1 MRLRKLAVVSPLGV
15 ALLFFIFVYPGK
27 GYFTTKAYPVFR
39 QLEEGRLSRYT
50 RSYERLE
57 DGQVRVFYL
66 EKDKHFAFDVLDLAR
81 RDVAELERF
90 FGSSMEELDIV
101 LYSSEEAMLADL
113 GIKEGSKVM
122 GAYYGGRV
130 NVLTPRLWATD
141 GYGGGLDVG
150 QLSNTVLHEIT
161 HLMVEEMA
169 RGNFPLWFTE
179 GMALYMEY
187 AVLGYEWAGDIPT
200 MEPYSARELE
210 NNFSRLDQNLAYK
223 QSFLLVKHLH
233 EQVGQAGIRE
243 ILTRLGKG
251 ENFDQVL
258 EEISGQKLEAM
269 IQELSFERI
278 SPI

>member
-1 MRLRKLAVVSPLGV
+1 M
-15 ALLFFIFVYPGK
+15 ALLFFILVYPGK

-39 QLEEGRLSRYT
+39 QLEEGRLGRYT
-50 RSYERLE
+50 RSFECLE

-66 EKDKHFAFDVLDLAR
+66 DEDKHFASEVLDLAR
-81 RDVAELERF
+81 RDLVELERIY
-90 FGSSMEELDIV
+90 GSSSEKLDIV
-101 LYSSEEAMLADL
+101 LYASEEAMFADL

-130 NVLTPRLWATD
+130 NVLTPRLWAAD
-141 GYGGGLDVG
+141 GDGNGLDVG
-150 QLSNTVLHEIT
+150 QLANTVLHEIT
-161 HLMVEEMA
+161 HLKVEEMA

-187 AVLGYEWAGDIPT
+187 VVLGYEWAGDIPT
-200 MEPYSARELE
+200 MEPYSAQELK

-223 QSFLLVKHLH
+223 QSFLLVKQLH
-233 EQVGQAGIRE
+233 EQVGQEGIRE
-243 ILTRLGKG
+243 MLGRLGKG

-258 EEISGQKLEAM
+258 EDVSGKELELM
-269 IQELSFERI
+269 IQELSFDGI